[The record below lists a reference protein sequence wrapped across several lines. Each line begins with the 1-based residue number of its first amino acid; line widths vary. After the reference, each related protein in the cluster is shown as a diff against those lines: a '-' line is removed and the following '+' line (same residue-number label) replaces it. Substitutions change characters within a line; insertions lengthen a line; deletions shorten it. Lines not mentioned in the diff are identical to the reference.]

1 MCYNIQHNTHPKAL
15 KAFWSLHMLGIL
27 SHVFL
32 RRLVKSLWMTVKFLP
47 LQKRIGK
54 FLEFSTRQISGYIYT
69 NSWHS
74 PSITGALP
82 GLHQRSARVWNSCK
96 VYQLLRLMSQNLF
109 WVFLQAWGY
118 VNLITDQSVRLWNSH
133 VVTSPWP
140 QVSFEPIRALQAI
153 NQPMHARYT
162 VPVISTLIKLF
173 STFLLLAIKADCDS

>member
-1 MCYNIQHNTHPKAL
+1 MLQYPTQYSS
-15 KAFWSLHMLGIL
+15 KAFSILHMLGIL

-32 RRLVKSLWMTVKFLP
+32 RRFVKSPWMTVKSLP

-54 FLEFSTRQISGYIYT
+54 FLEFSTCQISGYVYT

-74 PSITGALP
+74 PSITRALP
-82 GLHQRSARVWNSCK
+82 GPHQRSVRVWNSCK
-96 VYQLLRLMSQNLF
+96 MYQLLRLMSKNLF

-140 QVSFEPIRALQAI
+140 QVSFEPIRAVQAI
-153 NQPMHARYT
+153 NQPTHAGYT
-162 VPVISTLIKLF
+162 VPVIATLIELF
-173 STFLLLAIKADCDS
+173 STFTLLAIKADCDS